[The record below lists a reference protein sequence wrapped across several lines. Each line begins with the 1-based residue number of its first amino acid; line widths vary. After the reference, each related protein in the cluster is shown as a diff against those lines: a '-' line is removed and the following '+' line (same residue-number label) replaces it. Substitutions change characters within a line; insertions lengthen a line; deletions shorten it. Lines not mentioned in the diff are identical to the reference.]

1 LVFLSKRFAYTIM
14 SKDHMDFSGLQFKSV
29 KGERS
34 MSLRYLTAGETH
46 GPQLTAII
54 EGLPS
59 NLTLDFEELN
69 FQLQRRQKGYGRGRR
84 MQIEKDTAQI
94 AGGVRHGFTTGAP
107 VALIVENKDWTHWK
121 NIMNIEP
128 IPGSDEEKR
137 RVNRP
142 RPGHADLNGGLKYNL
157 TDLRNVLER
166 SSARETA
173 ARVACGAVA
182 RQLLA
187 AFGVKIAGQVIRIGE
202 IEAPANQLTVDEL
215 IEITEQSSVRV
226 ADKETELKMEAY
238 IDKIKEEGDSVG
250 GIVECIVEGL
260 PVGLGSHVQSDRKL
274 DGAIAGAVMSINA
287 FKGVEIGIGF
297 EAGKLRGSQVH
308 DEIMYDAA
316 KGYYRASNRLGGFEG
331 GMTNGMPV
339 VVRGVMKPIPT
350 LYKPL
355 QSVDIDTKEPFTAQV
370 ERSDACAVP
379 AACVVLEN
387 VVAWEIAKAFL
398 DKFGGDSMEE
408 IKANYNNYLLQ
419 LESY

>member
-1 LVFLSKRFAYTIM
+1 M
-14 SKDHMDFSGLQFKSV
+14 G
-29 KGERS
+29 
-34 MSLRYLTAGETH
+34 LRYLTAGETH

-94 AGGVRHGFTTGAP
+94 VGGVRHGFTTGAP
-107 VALIVENKDWTHWK
+107 VALVVENKDWTHWK

-173 ARVACGAVA
+173 ARVACGAIA

-187 AFGVKIAGQVIRIGE
+187 AFGVKVAGQVIRIGE
-202 IEAPANQLTVDEL
+202 IEAPANNLPIDEL
-215 IEITEQSSVRV
+215 IERTEQSSVRV
-226 ADKETELKMEAY
+226 VDKETEEKMESY
-238 IDKIKEEGDSVG
+238 IDKIKEEGDSIG

-260 PVGLGSHVQSDRKL
+260 PIGLGSYVQSDRKL

-308 DEIMYDAA
+308 DEIMYEASQ
-316 KGYYRASNRLGGFEG
+316 GYYRASNRLGGFEG

-379 AACVVLEN
+379 AACVVLES

-398 DKFGGDSMEE
+398 DKFGGDSLEE
-408 IKANYNNYLLQ
+408 IRANYEHYLTQ